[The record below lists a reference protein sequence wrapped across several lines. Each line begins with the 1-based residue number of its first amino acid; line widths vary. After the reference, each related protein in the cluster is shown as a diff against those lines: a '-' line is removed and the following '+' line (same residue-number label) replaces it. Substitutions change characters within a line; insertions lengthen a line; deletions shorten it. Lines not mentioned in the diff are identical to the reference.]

1 MGRAPVLGTQGRM
14 VRISSFDRSDYARV
28 PLIAVRGGRGMLD
41 ALTLRIAFAVVG
53 VTLLLLF
60 YFVTYRGTRT
70 AYSLW
75 WCVALAFFLGGSSAF
90 LLNGTGHQVWANP
103 LGNVLL
109 VTGAASVWVGS
120 RSLRGKEPRPWLLAV
135 PAVVVGIPSV
145 MDSPATNTWAGGP
158 FFLAAM
164 SLLIGL
170 ASWESF
176 HLDPAYTRARWA
188 LGLSSALVSV
198 YYLCRF
204 VVFLVDGQ
212 NGPVFTTWFGS
223 GGTALITLVLVVVA
237 SFSMA
242 MLSSEQLARGLRA
255 TANESGE
262 ELAHGGQVQQNL
274 MPRTSPNIPGYDIAG
289 ACVPSGGL
297 SGDFFDWQRMPDGL
311 ALTVADVMG
320 KGVGAAMIAAT
331 VRAALRIA
339 LPTGGALESLAR
351 VSTVVQA
358 DLANNEAFV
367 TMFHARLRSTSGELT
382 VMDAGHGLAV
392 LVRADGS
399 TELMPSQN
407 LPLGVVAGQDWK
419 VTRHSMRTGDMLL
432 VFSDGV
438 LDLFDGTL
446 EALRQAA
453 AVASK
458 GIHTAQDAVERI
470 VKLATGTQ
478 DDDVTVIAVQR
489 VA

>member
-1 MGRAPVLGTQGRM
+1 
-14 VRISSFDRSDYARV
+14 
-28 PLIAVRGGRGMLD
+28 MLD
-41 ALTLRIAFAVVG
+41 ALTLRVAFAVVG
-53 VTLLLLF
+53 ITLLLLF

-75 WCVALAFFLGGSSAF
+75 WCIALALFLFGSSCF
-90 LLNGTGHQVWANP
+90 LLNGTEHQLWANP
-103 LGNVLL
+103 LGNVLS
-109 VTGAASVWVGS
+109 VTGAASVWVGA
-120 RSLRGKEPRPWLLAV
+120 RTLRGKTPRPWLLAI
-135 PAVVVGIPSV
+135 PAVVVCIPSV
-145 MDSPATNTWAGGP
+145 MDSPAINTWAGGAY
-158 FFLAAM
+158 FLATM
-164 SLLIGL
+164 SVLIGL

-176 HLDPAYTRARWA
+176 HLDAAYSRARWA
-188 LGLSSALVSV
+188 LGLASALVSV
-198 YYLCRF
+198 YYLLRFIVF
-204 VVFLVDGQ
+204 VVDGR
-212 NGPVFTTWFGS
+212 NGEVFTTWFGS

-255 TANESGE
+255 SADETGLEI
-262 ELAHGGQVQQNL
+262 AHGGQVQQNL
-274 MPRTSPNIPGYDIAG
+274 MPRTSPNVPGYEVAG

-320 KGVGAAMIAAT
+320 KGIGAAMIAAT
-331 VRAALRIA
+331 VRSALRIA
-339 LPTGGALESLAR
+339 LPTGGALDSLAR
-351 VSTVVQA
+351 VSSVVQA

-367 TMFHARLRSTSGELT
+367 TMFHARLRSASGELT
-382 VMDAGHGLAV
+382 VVDAGHGLAV

-407 LPLGVVAGQDWK
+407 LPLGVLIGQEWK
-419 VTRHSMRTGDMLL
+419 VTRHSMRTGDLLL

-438 LDLFDGTL
+438 LDLFDGTM

-458 GIHTAQDAVERI
+458 GVHTAQDAVERI
-470 VKLATGTQ
+470 VKLASGTQ